1 MVIVFGKS
9 GWTNILAEM
18 FGKLI
23 DQPRCYLA
31 VTTNSDDFSLL
42 EC

>member
-9 GWTNILAEM
+9 GWAEM

-23 DQPRCYLA
+23 DQPRCYLV
-31 VTTNSDDFSLL
+31 VTTNSDGFSLL